1 MKDEISPRSGIL
13 DCEQGSATFYEENY
27 NFRIMNN
34 AITPAS
40 LSNEN
45 FAQLVQENNYF
56 HGILHDGKLI
66 AIYLGN
72 SSLSSI
78 KSIISFHTN
87 LYAIQQTDIFIPNW
101 NKINAISFR
110 GGTVNQLFSWN
121 HIPYEIVDNSIK
133 PASPQPAVPFIIHFG
148 DIDITVSIGEMI
160 SQIRNQ
166 TEVSISGKKGYIDM
180 KFSKPISF
188 EDIQFHIDKVKTIL
202 SFMSFRCNVDFDEIL
217 LEKESSGTL
226 WTFATVYSELLSTPT
241 QKNSSSNICFNEFKS
256 SPFVLFDLIY
266 NESTNNPFSFIN
278 FIPEDDTHTNRMTND
293 MVKGIVTCLEC
304 EIARIKNQNPT
315 LITSDNKSH
324 DYIQEELRL
333 NSLIK
338 ELQKTAKEFQ
348 KQNGKFSQ
356 KTTDMIRGTLNHM
369 TLADADKIG
378 MFYSQYQNFLTLL
391 FSSSSLDFIPTVDD
405 VNNLIVYRNKTTPG
419 AQEVLDNRIIIT
431 ARYLIGLIYCMVLHS
446 IGFDDNDL
454 QKLCMKHF
462 LY

>member
-1 MKDEISPRSGIL
+1 M
-13 DCEQGSATFYEENY
+13 
-27 NFRIMNN
+27 
-34 AITPAS
+34 
-40 LSNEN
+40 
-45 FAQLVQENNYF
+45 
-56 HGILHDGKLI
+56 
-66 AIYLGN
+66 
-72 SSLSSI
+72 
-78 KSIISFHTN
+78 
-87 LYAIQQTDIFIPNW
+87 
-101 NKINAISFR
+101 
-110 GGTVNQLFSWN
+110 
-121 HIPYEIVDNSIK
+121 
-133 PASPQPAVPFIIHFG
+133 
-148 DIDITVSIGEMI
+148 
-160 SQIRNQ
+160 
-166 TEVSISGKKGYIDM
+166 
-180 KFSKPISF
+180 
-188 EDIQFHIDKVKTIL
+188 

-266 NESTNNPFSFIN
+266 NESTNNPFSFMN

-315 LITSDNKSH
+315 LTTSDNKSH

-405 VNNLIVYRNKTTPG
+405 VNNLIIYRNKTTHG

>member
-1 MKDEISPRSGIL
+1 
-13 DCEQGSATFYEENY
+13 
-27 NFRIMNN
+27 
-34 AITPAS
+34 
-40 LSNEN
+40 
-45 FAQLVQENNYF
+45 
-56 HGILHDGKLI
+56 
-66 AIYLGN
+66 
-72 SSLSSI
+72 
-78 KSIISFHTN
+78 
-87 LYAIQQTDIFIPNW
+87 
-101 NKINAISFR
+101 
-110 GGTVNQLFSWN
+110 
-121 HIPYEIVDNSIK
+121 
-133 PASPQPAVPFIIHFG
+133 
-148 DIDITVSIGEMI
+148 
-160 SQIRNQ
+160 
-166 TEVSISGKKGYIDM
+166 
-180 KFSKPISF
+180 
-188 EDIQFHIDKVKTIL
+188 
-202 SFMSFRCNVDFDEIL
+202 
-217 LEKESSGTL
+217 
-226 WTFATVYSELLSTPT
+226 
-241 QKNSSSNICFNEFKS
+241 
-256 SPFVLFDLIY
+256 
-266 NESTNNPFSFIN
+266 
-278 FIPEDDTHTNRMTND
+278 MTND

-405 VNNLIVYRNKTTPG
+405 VNNLIVYRNKTTHG